1 MYTLCEISYILYE
14 GLYVNFVTKSVYF
27 MRKSIYFMKNM
38 YILVGKFVCFMGK
51 LYILW
56 KSLLTI
62 LWLLVVVVNPSSGG
76 SYGWG
81 YLFIF
86 AMGFGFWMG
95 FDCGWREK
103 WWEERERYNRLWVKI
118 ERETMGE
125 ERQWGRE
132 KWLWVRKRKRVKW
145 TKYLIVLGVMW
156 KIRNGMLSES

>member
-1 MYTLCEISYILYE
+1 MCEISYILYE
-14 GLYVNFVTKSVYF
+14 GLYVNFVTKSV
-27 MRKSIYFMKNM
+27 YFMKNM

-62 LWLLVVVVNPSSGG
+62 LWLTILWLLVVVVNPSSGG

-86 AMGFGFWMG
+86 AMGFGFGMG

-125 ERQWGRE
+125 ERDNEEERNGYGCGRE
-132 KWLWVRKRKRVKW
+132 
-145 TKYLIVLGVMW
+145 
-156 KIRNGMLSES
+156 SELNEQNI